1 MIHKADKR
9 DLDFLQQ
16 QVNALENVVE
26 KLTQLTERLD
36 QTVERHEMENTLLR
50 NDLDIIKRE
59 GCWRF
64 VENPQHIHKHE

>member
-16 QVNALENVVE
+16 QVNVLEGVVE
-26 KLTQLTERLD
+26 QLTK
-36 QTVERHEMENTLLR
+36 TVEQLGMENTLLR